1 MNVSYTFRLNDFTMM
16 FNELYTDWFAKKET
30 LDASQYFIKIDN
42 FIYNNELAGETMNV
56 HIGAIIAFDL
66 IPRDIS
72 HILLNYSECNMYS
85 QMAAQISSI
94 LLDMLDT
101 FSAITPDQM
110 SVIIGPFIHTKNAD
124 KLNILISKLS
134 EYGDKYKISIED
146 AVRAVFVLNTD
157 NAIAEQKLVHKIKNN
172 KTNQW
177 IKYADVLQHI
187 PSDPIT
193 FEIDNKLFV
202 IKQFRKSLGEINIH
216 NQNIIV
222 SLSGSVESCVCL
234 HIIKHLLPLHNIVA
248 VFFGPPDKK
257 LKFVQTLCA
266 VLNVKL
272 YCRAIT
278 EVRCLQHHIVKLIQL
293 DMYQKLA
300 KLFENN
306 YKSVVFLGNTL
317 DDSFENIIK
326 NISVKRCYDNLSNYD
341 IISIKDGLT
350 VFRPLLKIRKSEVIV
365 FGISMNIPFMKN
377 TTPHWSNTAKIRD
390 VVVPSLQNVNKNIIQ
405 SFISLKDYLQSADE
419 IIEVFVTSQMLPK
432 FTQSE
437 NKINSL
443 LDRHQHQ
450 GIIYNFNIWCKLF
463 SSTMFTN
470 ILGTQEVSDKTIIEY
485 IQFLKRLEKQ
495 TKFMLLKNVQ
505 VLGTIV
511 DREYIML
518 EFMMI

>member
-1 MNVSYTFRLNDFTMM
+1 MNASYTFRLNDFTMM

-30 LDASQYFIKIDN
+30 LDASQYFIKTDN
-42 FIYNNELAGETMNV
+42 FIYNNELAGETINV

-66 IPRDIS
+66 IPRS
-72 HILLNYSECNMYS
+72 ALSKSCSECNMYS

-94 LLDMLDT
+94 LLDT

-110 SVIIGPFIHTKNAD
+110 SVIVGPFIHTKNAD
-124 KLNILISKLS
+124 KLNTLISKLS

-157 NAIAEQKLVHKIKNN
+157 NAIAEQTLVHKIKNN
-172 KTNQW
+172 QTNQW

-193 FEIDNKLFV
+193 FGIDNKLFV
-202 IKQFRKSLGEINIH
+202 IKQFRKSLREIDIH

-234 HIIKHLLPLHNIVA
+234 YIIKQLLPLHNIVA
-248 VFFGPPDKK
+248 VFFGVSDKK
-257 LKFVQTLCA
+257 LKFVQKLCA

-272 YCRAIT
+272 YSRVIT
-278 EVRCLQHHIVKLIQL
+278 EVKCLQHHIVKLIQL
-293 DMYQKLA
+293 DMYRKLA
-300 KLFENN
+300 ALFENN
-306 YKSVVFLGNTL
+306 DRCVVLLGNTL
-317 DDSFENIIK
+317 DDAFENIIK
-326 NISVKRCYDNLSNYD
+326 NISVKNCYDNLSNYD

-350 VFRPLLKIRKSEVIV
+350 FFRPLLKTRKSEVLV
-365 FGISMNIPFMKN
+365 FGISMNIPFLKN
-377 TTPHWSNTAKIRD
+377 TTPYWSNRAKIRD

-405 SFISLKDYLQSADE
+405 SFISLKHYLQSADE
-419 IIEVFVTSQMLPK
+419 IIEMFVTSQMLPK

-437 NKINSL
+437 NKINAL
-443 LDRHQHQ
+443 LDRHQHH
-450 GIIYNFNIWCKLF
+450 GIIYNFNIWYKLF
-463 SSTMFTN
+463 SSTMFTK
-470 ILGTQEVSDKTIIEY
+470 ILGTQKVSDKTIIEY
-485 IQFLKRLEKQ
+485 IQFLKRLKKQ

-505 VLGTIV
+505 VVGTIV

-518 EFMMI
+518 EFIMI